1 MRTEEEGETANLTR
15 VLSVRAPVRWALP
28 EVILASV
35 LGRRVRSESS
45 SSSNS
50 SDGCGCLV
58 IVKRIAVCYCLAL

>member
-35 LGRRVRSESS
+35 VGRRVRRQSISS
-45 SSSNS
+45 SSS
-50 SDGCGCLV
+50 SDGNECVV
-58 IVKRIAVCYCLAL
+58 IVERFAVCCLAF